1 MLMKWLD
8 GKCHFFSSFWENA
21 ALCFCGLH
29 LRAPSCH
36 VGEAVKWLQADF
48 LLLLFFLPPGAV
60 AEMQSHNNGCL
71 FLPGK
76 RCGGEGGVEVGKGA
90 IGVYLSHGNWFA
102 GVEVG
107 SFEKTSFSL
116 TPSHLSVWKA
126 AGRKGRR
133 LERVRE
139 EWRSAVAEAFS
150 YKGWRNWVYLRAQS
164 DAGLK
169 RKAPFCIPP
178 KCSLPFSLSILL
190 WCLMCLFACMSK
202 V

>member
-8 GKCHFFSSFWENA
+8 GKCHIFF
-21 ALCFCGLH
+21 
-29 LRAPSCH
+29 
-36 VGEAVKWLQADF
+36 
-48 LLLLFFLPPGAV
+48 FFLRKCSSVFLWFALTCAFMSCWRGSKVTTGWLFASFFPYPQGQWQKCRATTMAV
-60 AEMQSHNNGCL
+60 SFCL
-71 FLPGK
+71 ERGV
-76 RCGGEGGVEVGKGA
+76 GGEGGVEVGKGA

-133 LERVRE
+133 MERVRE

-150 YKGWRNWVYLRAQS
+150 YKGWRNWVYLKAQS